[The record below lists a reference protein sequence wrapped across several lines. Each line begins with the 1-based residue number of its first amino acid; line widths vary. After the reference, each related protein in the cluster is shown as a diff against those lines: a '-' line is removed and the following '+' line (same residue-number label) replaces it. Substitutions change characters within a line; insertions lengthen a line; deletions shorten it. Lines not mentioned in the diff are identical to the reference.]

1 MVKTRKSTPWLDLVK
16 SSLIK
21 IKESGETGKDVLK
34 KAMIMAKK
42 SYKKVKNV
50 TMKRGGKLADGE
62 DEQGEEVE
70 EVASGEQGEE
80 VASGEQYAS
89 VAQVVDEP
97 VKEGQEPVASQGG
110 KKSKKQNQQGGKTSK
125 KQNQQGGKKSKKQN
139 QQGGKSKKQNQH

>member
-50 TMKRGGKLADGE
+50 TMKRGGKLAEVGAPGE
-62 DEQGEEVE
+62 QVAPVAQEGEQVAQEVVTVADEDKEEQ
-70 EVASGEQGEE
+70 GEQGETDAQKD
-80 VASGEQYAS
+80 ASGAPDAS
-89 VAQVVDEP
+89 L
-97 VKEGQEPVASQGG
+97 GG
-110 KKSKKQNQQGGKTSK
+110 KKSK